1 MTEPNRTLSKIQH
14 SILFF
19 NSNTFYLFDL
29 VQWPLEDRELYRT
42 HVFRSRG
49 FENRTF
55 DVIRQGN
62 WGNGSSVQYTIRF
75 QIIQDQLKRPLF
87 ARVLLYPSLFLRRI
101 ELF

>member
-62 WGNGSSVQYTIRF
+62 WGNGSSVQYAIRF
-75 QIIQDQLKRPLF
+75 LIIQDHLIRPLF
-87 ARVLLYPSLFLRRI
+87 IIS
-101 ELF
+101 